1 MSALSTRE
9 KKQIRERIEY
19 LESELIDVREDF
31 ENEQI
36 RANEN
41 FDKYERLDEITRA
54 LAYSL
59 FEALERLEAYPTH
72 AKYIDATIKEFESIG
87 YIYYNDKTNKW
98 GKK

>member
-1 MSALSTRE
+1 MSALST
-9 KKQIRERIEY
+9 RERIEY
-19 LESELIDVREDF
+19 LESEIIDVREDF

-41 FDKYERLDEITRA
+41 FDKYEQEFKAYERLDEITRA

-72 AKYIDATIKEFESIG
+72 AKYIEATSQVFKELKEIG
-87 YIYYNDKTNKW
+87 IEV
-98 GKK
+98 